1 MMDEKKDLKGLDT
14 SEMEDFFVSIGEK
27 PFRAKQMIK
36 WIYQKGECDFDR
48 MTDIGKKL
56 REKLR
61 SSAEVSSLKILR
73 HQISACGDTEK
84 FLFEL
89 KDGNC
94 IESVIMSYEDHI
106 GPSRLTA
113 CISSQVGCAMG
124 CAFCATGKS
133 GFTRNL
139 SAGEIADQVI
149 AIQREIAPSER
160 RIANVVLMGM
170 GEPLMNY
177 DNVLKA
183 IRLMN
188 CAEGI
193 GIGIRHIAISTCG
206 LVPGINRLADEG
218 IQTKLAVSLH
228 SPFDESR
235 SEMMPVNRKYPLP
248 ELMKAL
254 RNYQKKTGR
263 RVTFEYAMID
273 GVNDGLD
280 SAERLAELLS
290 GLTSLI
296 NLIPL
301 NNVTEYRA
309 GRSPEGRIERFKSY
323 MESRGIRTTVR
334 KERGHDIDAACGQL
348 RKRALEEGHE

>member
-1 MMDEKKDLKGLDT
+1 MEEKTDLMGMDTEEIERFL
-14 SEMEDFFVSIGEK
+14 ESIGER
-27 PFRAKQMIK
+27 PYRAGQIVK
-36 WIYQKGECDFDR
+36 WIYRKGARSFSE
-48 MTDIGKKL
+48 MTDIGGKL
-56 REKLR
+56 KGILDER
-61 SSAEVSSLKILR
+61 AEIGAMRILAHQVSE
-73 HQISACGDTEK
+73 AGDTEK
-84 FLFEL
+84 FLFGL
-89 KDGNC
+89 RDGNC

-124 CAFCATGKS
+124 CRFCATGMG

-139 SAGEIADQVI
+139 TAGEIAGQVVMM
-149 AIQREIAPSER
+149 QREIAPSER

-183 IRLMN
+183 VRLMN
-188 CAEGI
+188 CPEGI
-193 GIGIRHIAISTCG
+193 AIGIRHIAISTCG
-206 LVPGINRLADEG
+206 VIPGIDRLADEG

-228 SPFDESR
+228 SPFDETR
-235 SEMMPVNRKYPLP
+235 SGMMPINRRYPIAD
-248 ELMKAL
+248 LMKAL
-254 RNYQKKTGR
+254 RRYQKKTGR

-280 SAERLAELLS
+280 SAKRLAELLR

-301 NNVTEYRA
+301 NNVTGNRA
-309 GRSPEGRIERFKSY
+309 GRSPRGRIEAFKSY
-323 MESRGIRTTVR
+323 MEAAGVRTTVR
-334 KERGHDIDAACGQL
+334 KERGGDIDAACGQL
-348 RKRALEEGHE
+348 RKRMAEAGER